1 MGRWVTINGRPVY
14 IKDHARTVVVLA
26 TAVVLIAGGAGSGS
40 TIGASTGGTGVSVS
54 PEIGVRVNA
63 KARDRSSRSVVRRL
77 ERVGLRIRTEA
88 PRRVRR
94 PMRLSDRREVAE
106 RRPALSV
113 GEGVVTACG
122 LRAQRC

>member
-1 MGRWVTINGRPVY
+1 VGRWVTINGRPVY

-88 PRRVRR
+88 PRRVR
-94 PMRLSDRREVAE
+94 S
-106 RRPALSV
+106 
-113 GEGVVTACG
+113 
-122 LRAQRC
+122 

>member
-1 MGRWVTINGRPVY
+1 VY